1 MVGLQVRNLA
11 DAPMQL
17 RAAFTLGDLAKGA
30 LINGA
35 TMTFTFKPAPDFI
48 TSALLRLRRDVL
60 LNNFTLTKHCSMR
73 MEQRAID
80 LPRIIECI
88 REGSIGV
95 GRRVENWIGGC
106 FYYKG
111 LVTYVYA
118 PFGDFNAFP
127 KIVTTFLA
135 TEDYFPQLDEL
146 IDTPRVET
154 VEHVRVVKEVKE
166 VVRNLDSLSVKEL
179 EAVLAQK
186 KKEALADLQ
195 AKRDALQAQIAAAK
209 ASLDRLFSQLSA
221 TDLELEET
229 CHE

>member
-1 MVGLQVRNLA
+1 MSY
-11 DAPMQL
+11 
-17 RAAFTLGDLAKGA
+17 
-30 LINGA
+30 
-35 TMTFTFKPAPDFI
+35 TFRPAPENI
-48 TSALLRLRRDVL
+48 TVALLRLRRDVL
-60 LNNFTLTKHCSMR
+60 LNNFTITNHCSMR
-73 MEQRAID
+73 MKQRSID

-135 TEDYFPQLDEL
+135 TEDYFPQLDDL

-179 EAVLAQK
+179 EVVLAQK
-186 KKEALADLQ
+186 KNEERANLQ
-195 AKRDALQAQIAAAK
+195 AKRDALQAQIAAAR
-209 ASLDRLFSQLSA
+209 ASLDRLLSQLSA
-221 TDLELEET
+221 ADLELGEA